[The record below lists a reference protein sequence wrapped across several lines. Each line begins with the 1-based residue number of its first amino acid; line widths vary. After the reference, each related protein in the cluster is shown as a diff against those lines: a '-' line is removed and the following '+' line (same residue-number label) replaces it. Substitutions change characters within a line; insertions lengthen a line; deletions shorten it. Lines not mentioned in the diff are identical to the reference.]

1 MSTDRE
7 SLKEALS
14 SVDFPADKE
23 TLVSHAQTRS
33 GDDSVAQA
41 LRAMPP
47 AEYANLGE
55 VIQSVPLDSDAEE
68 GRSSSDKAQQAR
80 HNSRSG
86 LAERE
91 TETPA
96 NPIARELGENR
107 GS

>member
-14 SVDFPADKE
+14 SVDYPASKE
-23 TLVSHAQTRS
+23 TLVSHVEAHSAHR
-33 GDDSVAQA
+33 DVAQA

-47 AEYANLGE
+47 AEYANLDE
-55 VIQSVPLDSDAEE
+55 VVQSVPMDKGAEE

-80 HNSRSG
+80 HNNQSG
-86 LAERE
+86 LAEHQ
-91 TETPA
+91 TEVPA
-96 NPIARELGENR
+96 NPIVEELGENR

>member
-55 VIQSVPLDSDAEE
+55 VIQIEQNDDQSTQDV
-68 GRSSSDKAQQAR
+68 
-80 HNSRSG
+80 
-86 LAERE
+86 
-91 TETPA
+91 
-96 NPIARELGENR
+96 ENR
-107 GS
+107 HEGNQVVGDPAD